1 MAAAEKATA
10 SPWGILMMLD
20 LDNFKNV
27 NDTYGQ
33 TFGDDCVRAIAD
45 VLRDQV
51 RSEDLVGRLGRK
63 KFATFLIDSPIDAA
77 RLIGVRLCAGA
88 EINLADADQALN
100 ITGYVGAVEMAQQ
113 DNLGAVLSMAD
124 MHMYQEKD
132 AGRAG
137 QVFWEKVATSNA
149 IADGT

>member
-1 MAAAEKATA
+1 
-10 SPWGILMMLD
+10 MMLD

-33 TFGDDCVRAIAD
+33 TFDDDYARAIAD

-63 KFATFLIDSPIDAA
+63 KFATFLIDSPIDTA
-77 RLIGVRLCAGA
+77 RLIGVGLCVGA
-88 EINLADADQALN
+88 EINLVDADQALN
-100 ITGYVGAVEMAQQ
+100 ITAYVGAVEMAQQ
-113 DNLGAVLSMAD
+113 DNLGAVLSLAD

-132 AGRAG
+132 AGRGGAG
-137 QVFWEKVATSNA
+137 LLRKGRHVKCHC
-149 IADGT
+149 